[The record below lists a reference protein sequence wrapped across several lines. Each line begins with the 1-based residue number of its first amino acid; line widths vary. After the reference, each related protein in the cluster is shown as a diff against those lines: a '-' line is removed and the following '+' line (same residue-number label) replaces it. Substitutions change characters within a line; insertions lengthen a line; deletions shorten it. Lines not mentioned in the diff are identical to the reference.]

1 MKRNRRF
8 WCLGL
13 TLLALL
19 LVFGAAVVGTAG
31 TAGAGLIYDISGGN
45 ALVKGQADVE
55 GELDANR
62 ISTHEVV
69 VGSYTQLENFGGV
82 SVFRVDLSQH
92 SEVKIDLAAIYDSV
106 LEDISTGLTP
116 WANAFSGVSVIADDV
131 DEKNDRV
138 VWAVSCIGVDTS
150 GATPVEVWAPRNSG
164 NTAYAQPIR
173 GFGASSEWIT
183 GASVWQI
190 DDQGDRCE
198 FMNDYLG
205 GASIYEIDR
214 MIGS

>member
-1 MKRNRRF
+1 MRRNKSF

-13 TLLALL
+13 TFLALL
-19 LVFGAAVVGTAG
+19 LVFGAVMVGTSAD
-31 TAGAGLIYDISGGN
+31 AGLIYDSTAGN
-45 ALVKGQADVE
+45 SFVRGQADVE

-62 ISTHEVV
+62 ISRHEVV
-69 VGSYTQLENFGGV
+69 VNSYTQLENFGGV
-82 SVFRVDLSQH
+82 SVFRVDLSQY
-92 SEVKIDLAAIYDSV
+92 SEVKVDVAAIYGSV
-106 LEDISTGLTP
+106 VAASHTGLTP
-116 WANAFSGVSVIADDV
+116 WAGAFSGVTIIADDV

-138 VWAVSCIGVDTS
+138 VWAVTCIGVDTS

-164 NTAYAQPIR
+164 NTLYAQPIR

-190 DDQGDRCE
+190 DDQGDRGV
-198 FMNDYLG
+198 FMNDFGG